1 MDLEKN
7 GTGLPQSGCLFVGY
21 VLLGCFIWSQ
31 FQRMYLASKKFEV
44 LGLGV
49 VVVGIRRAVPPVQK
63 RRGREED
70 ERKDCG
76 R

>member
-1 MDLEKN
+1 
-7 GTGLPQSGCLFVGY
+7 
-21 VLLGCFIWSQ
+21 
-31 FQRMYLASKKFEV
+31 MYLASKKFEV